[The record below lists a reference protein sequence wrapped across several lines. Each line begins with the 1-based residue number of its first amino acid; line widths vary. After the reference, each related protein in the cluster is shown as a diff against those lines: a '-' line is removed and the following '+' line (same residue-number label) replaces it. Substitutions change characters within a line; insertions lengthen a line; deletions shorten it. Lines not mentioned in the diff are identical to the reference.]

1 MADMTDFDAA
11 RPKPPTPKIDQIIN
25 ELDAERSEALQTALN
40 DLTYS
45 NPTIAAV
52 LNKWGYSYINFNT
65 IKRCTLSFSNNFER

>member
-11 RPKPPTPKIDQIIN
+11 RPKPPTPKIDQIIK
-25 ELDAERSEALQTALN
+25 ELDAERSEALQAALN

-52 LNKWGYSYINFNT
+52 LNKWGYKI
-65 IKRCTLSFSNNFER
+65 SNYPIAEWRRRHVHE